1 MVDNSIVIS
10 DLGIVPFF
18 YKNCTAVGVES
29 ILLKCTHCIKKLKE
43 KQNLY
48 SPMVEYG
55 FEPRGKSVEALLF
68 YAVELKGITMRNYEQ
83 LSKNLNELFHSS
95 QVQCICKAGKKRE
108 VRRMNKNNNNQCTQG
123 KLGEKLVIY
132 PRFVALF
139 CGNSICH
146 SFAPTFCLYS
156 TNVTRTKQKE
166 FKQNVGAKEWQVLFP
181 QKSER
186 VFVTI
191 SVSGFSQFARVSL
204 LVFGFHSSLF
214 FFSAGH

>member
-1 MVDNSIVIS
+1 MKKNTSRNFGYTVDFINRENYSDIFLSIFFSIHEHSNESDLRFRKHVNHVLEYLCSQQIRRKKPMVDNSIVIS

-43 KQNLY
+43 KWNLY

-108 VRRMNKNNNNQCTQG
+108 VRRMNKNNNN
-123 KLGEKLVIY
+123 
-132 PRFVALF
+132 
-139 CGNSICH
+139 
-146 SFAPTFCLYS
+146 
-156 TNVTRTKQKE
+156 
-166 FKQNVGAKEWQVLFP
+166 
-181 QKSER
+181 
-186 VFVTI
+186 
-191 SVSGFSQFARVSL
+191 
-204 LVFGFHSSLF
+204 
-214 FFSAGH
+214 